1 LFEFLFELYNFIGI
15 AREASGYLREGE
27 PAITK
32 LQRVARNH
40 YKTAFTSKRKRGAT
54 SQREE
59 SQGRGAEQSREV
71 RGRRQLQHAEEIY
84 DAREVASTL
93 ANAGYELQSNSSDDD
108 NWEPLNQVCH

>member
-27 PAITK
+27 PTITK
-32 LQRVARNH
+32 LQRVAQNQ
-40 YKTAFTSKRKRGAT
+40 YKTAFTLKRERGAT

-59 SQGRGAEQSREV
+59 SQQSRED
-71 RGRRQLQHAEEIY
+71 RRRHLQHAEEIY
-84 DAREVASTL
+84 DAREVSSTL
-93 ANAGYELQSNSSDDD
+93 ANAGYKLQSNSFDDN